1 MATYG
6 QNIKNARKRH
16 SLTQKRL
23 ANQLGITQG
32 LLSLY
37 ESDKQDPSQ
46 EVKEILQKAIGVK
59 PQYTNL
65 KYDDQQQKVISEFVK
80 LIEAIDPNK
89 GVPKIEVK
97 VIYE

>member
-6 QNIKNARKRH
+6 QNIKNARKQH

-23 ANQLGITQG
+23 ASQLGITQG

-37 ESDKQDPSQ
+37 EGDKQDPPQ
-46 EVKEILQKAIGVK
+46 EVKEVLQKAIGVK